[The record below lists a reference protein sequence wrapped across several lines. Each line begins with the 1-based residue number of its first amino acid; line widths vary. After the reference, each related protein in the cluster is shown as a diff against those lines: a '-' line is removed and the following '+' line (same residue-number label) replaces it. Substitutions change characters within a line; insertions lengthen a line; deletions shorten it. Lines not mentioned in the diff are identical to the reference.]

1 MYAFCRR
8 GGGGNTPNCTPVVR
22 NGFITPLTQCMNVMP
37 RTVTTVSIHPDRA
50 AHLRSIRDERDLP
63 NLDEALAAILEEVDT
78 ER

>member
-1 MYAFCRR
+1 
-8 GGGGNTPNCTPVVR
+8 
-22 NGFITPLTQCMNVMP
+22 MNVMP